1 MGKHLKRLLA
11 VFCALVTAVS
21 ICIMPAS
28 AVTSAE
34 FSANRYCEVNIS
46 QKLLDKKG
54 TQYASVKVKT
64 YSRGGQFNNSAK
76 IVVTLKDNKNRVIW
90 KGQMRGGD
98 TLKLGDDHKV
108 YRIYVSPYNEPAKNN
123 IWSKTITGGSNF
135 ENLGKCY
142 KWVVTDAKNCS
153 TK

>member
-1 MGKHLKRLLA
+1 
-11 VFCALVTAVS
+11 
-21 ICIMPAS
+21 
-28 AVTSAE
+28 
-34 FSANRYCEVNIS
+34 
-46 QKLLDKKG
+46 
-54 TQYASVKVKT
+54 
-64 YSRGGQFNNSAK
+64 
-76 IVVTLKDNKNRVIW
+76 
-90 KGQMRGGD
+90 MRGGD

-142 KWVVTDAKNCS
+142 KWVVTDAKICS

>member
-64 YSRGGQFNNSAK
+64 YSRGG
-76 IVVTLKDNKNRVIW
+76 
-90 KGQMRGGD
+90 
-98 TLKLGDDHKV
+98 
-108 YRIYVSPYNEPAKNN
+108 
-123 IWSKTITGGSNF
+123 
-135 ENLGKCY
+135 
-142 KWVVTDAKNCS
+142 
-153 TK
+153 